1 MAFVTLTK
9 EQFEAA
15 LPEGYQVVDVPR
27 TWEVVYQIHTGWRK
41 VDVRIYSTVDKR
53 TGVTRDK
60 GEDAIRIVY
69 WDVPWDRPIG
79 KGKKILRVEGAT
91 TIPERIK
98 QRVEEFIRDVKKQN
112 IVDFDYVKAILS
124 SPAVGWSSFATS
136 LLEQLEARGSL
147 SDNQL
152 AYVLGEMNPKGK
164 RTFESVVKAEDPGF
178 AERYVAEGEVDNGKG
193 TAEEGQTASHYP
205 EEKRLGSGRTG
216 TRKEGGTDKEGHGRR
231 DGHGVP
237 LRGAGENDDTPPWE
251 EPNMSLVRSGSQSG
265 VQAWVDE
272 RPRHDLRE
280 DHDGGVIQE
289 GSSEVSTTRLIPT
302 AEYPDWKYPFPAF
315 NPVQSEALSFREKDI
330 NFVVSAA
337 TSCGKTVVAEFFIDH
352 VLQNGV

>member
-15 LPEGYQVVDVPR
+15 LPEGYHVVDVAR

-41 VDVRIYSTVDKR
+41 VGVRIYSTVDKR

-60 GEDAIRIVY
+60 GEDAIRVVY
-69 WDVPWDRPIG
+69 WDVSFDRPIG

-91 TIPERIK
+91 TIPERIG
-98 QRVEEFIRDVKKQN
+98 QRVEEFVRDVKKQN

-124 SPAVGWSSFATS
+124 SPAVKWSSFSTS
-136 LLEQLEARGSL
+136 LLEQLEERGRL

-152 AYVLGEMNPKGK
+152 AYVLGEMNPRGK

-178 AERYVAEGEVDNGKG
+178 AERYIAEGEVDNGTDGGKKAGAGTTPGEAGEDDQRAPWEDGEEKG
-193 TAEEGQTASHYP
+193 NNPEAKGAGSRAVRSAREARKDRGGDEEGKVGTPHGQMGTGDA
-205 EEKRLGSGRTG
+205 LG
-216 TRKEGGTDKEGHGRR
+216 GHPFSVLQN
-231 DGHGVP
+231 DGD
-237 LRGAGENDDTPPWE
+237 RA
-251 EPNMSLVRSGSQSG
+251 Q
-265 VQAWVDE
+265 
-272 RPRHDLRE
+272 
-280 DHDGGVIQE
+280 
-289 GSSEVSTTRLIPT
+289 RLIPT
-302 AEYPDWKYPFPAF
+302 TEYPDWKYPFPAF
-315 NPVQSEALSFREKDI
+315 NPVQSEALSFRDQNI

>member
-53 TGVTRDK
+53 TNVTRDK
-60 GEDAIRIVY
+60 GEDAIRVVY
-69 WDVPWDRPIG
+69 WDVPFDRPIG

-91 TIPERIK
+91 TIPERIG
-98 QRVEEFIRDVKKQN
+98 QRVEEFVRDVKKQN
-112 IVDFDYVKAILS
+112 IVDFDYVRAVLS
-124 SPAVGWSSFATS
+124 SPAVKWSSFATS
-136 LLEQLEARGSL
+136 LLEQLEERGRL

-178 AERYVAEGEVDNGKG
+178 AERYVAEGEVDNGTDGGKKAG
-193 TAEEGQTASHYP
+193 EDDQRAPWEDGAEEGHNVETAGT
-205 EEKRLGSGRTG
+205 GSSAVRAARAAGKDSTPNV
-216 TRKEGGTDKEGHGRR
+216 ED
-231 DGHGVP
+231 
-237 LRGAGENDDTPPWE
+237 GAGGVVED
-251 EPNMSLVRSGSQSG
+251 SGA
-265 VQAWVDE
+265 VPDNA
-272 RPRHDLRE
+272 
-280 DHDGGVIQE
+280 
-289 GSSEVSTTRLIPT
+289 RLIPT
-302 AEYPDWKYPFPAF
+302 TEYPDWKYPFPAF
-315 NPVQSEALSFREKDI
+315 NPVQSEALSFRGEDI